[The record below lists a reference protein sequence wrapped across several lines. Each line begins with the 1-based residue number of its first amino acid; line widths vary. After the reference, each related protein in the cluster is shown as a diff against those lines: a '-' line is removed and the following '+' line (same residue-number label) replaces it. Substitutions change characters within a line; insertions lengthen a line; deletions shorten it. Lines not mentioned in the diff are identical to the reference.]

1 MKKIIVLFCF
11 LISLQNAF
19 AQTQID
25 SLLPE
30 IGTEKDDNTRIDIMY
45 RSLVQIGES
54 NPLIGLKYAQK
65 LLEYSKKNNDK
76 IGEAYAM
83 SYMGKMYGVSGNIEK
98 GLEYALKGRTIADQT
113 GNEKLLA
120 LSNSMLGLVYVNL
133 SDFSK
138 AISFYMASVQ
148 SAGKGNYKEAQV
160 WGFQHLSEIYLAIN
174 QVDSALM
181 YAQKDYELSQRIKYF
196 DFISYT
202 LINLGAIHAKL
213 GNWAVASGYFDMAI
227 QEGYKTKSPKQ
238 LNFAYTSKAQYLNS
252 INRIDSAVVYA
263 KKAVAIVQNTP
274 FSNYSLKPA
283 KLLLDIYKKVNSDS
297 ALKYSEI
304 YRIASDSLF
313 NSNVIQKTQLMTF
326 ENEVHQQ
333 ELAASK
339 LKDEEQR
346 QQNIQFALIAFGII
360 TFIILFLLFSR
371 SIVANERLIS
381 FFGVLGL
388 LVVFEFINL
397 LIHPWLASF
406 THESPVLMLL
416 VLVIVASLLIPIHH
430 RLEKWIKE
438 KMTQKNKEIR
448 LAAARRTIE
457 KLEKRS
463 ESS

>member
-1 MKKIIVLFCF
+1 MKNIITFLCF
-11 LISLQNAF
+11 LISLHNAF
-19 AQTQID
+19 AQPQID
-25 SLLPE
+25 SLLQK
-30 IGTEKDDNTRIDIMY
+30 IHAEKDDNIRINIIY

-54 NPLIGLKYAQK
+54 DPLLGLKYGQK
-65 LLEYSKKNNDK
+65 LLEYSKKNTDK

-83 SYMGKMYGVSGNIEK
+83 SYMGKMYGVSGHIEK
-98 GLEYALKGRTIADQT
+98 GLEYALKGRRIADQT

-120 LSNSMLGLVYVNL
+120 LSNSMLGLIYVNL

-148 SAGKGNYKEAQV
+148 SAEKGNYQEAQV

-213 GNWAVASGYFDMAI
+213 GNRALAAGYFDMAI
-227 QEGYKTKSPKQ
+227 QEGYKTNSPKQ
-238 LNFAYTSKAQYLNS
+238 LNFAFTAKAQYFS
-252 INRIDSAVVYA
+252 GINRIDSAEVYA
-263 KKAVAIVQNTP
+263 KRAVTIVQNTP

-283 KLLLDIYKKVNSDS
+283 KLLLDIYKKDNSDS

-304 YRIASDSLF
+304 YRIANDSLF
-313 NSNVIQKTQLMTF
+313 NSKVIQQTQLMTF
-326 ENEVHQQ
+326 ENEVRQQ
-333 ELAASK
+333 ELAANK
-339 LKDEEQR
+339 IKAEEQR

-397 LIHPWLASF
+397 LLHPWLASF

-430 RLEKWIKE
+430 RLEIWIKE
-438 KMTQKNKEIR
+438 KMTEKNKLIR
-448 LAAARRTIE
+448 LAAAKKTIE
-457 KLEKRS
+457 KLEKTS
-463 ESS
+463 ES

>member
-1 MKKIIVLFCF
+1 MKKLITFFCF
-11 LISLQNAF
+11 FISLQNAF
-19 AQTQID
+19 TQTQID
-25 SLLPE
+25 SLLPK
-30 IGTEKDDNTRIDIMY
+30 IDAEKDDNIRIDIIY
-45 RSLVQIGES
+45 RSLVQVGES
-54 NPLIGLKYAQK
+54 NPLLGLKYAQK
-65 LLEYSKKNNDK
+65 LLENSKKNKDK

-98 GLEYALKGRTIADQT
+98 GLEYALRGRRIADQT

-120 LSNSMLGLVYVNL
+120 LSNSMLGLIYVSL

-138 AISFYMASVQ
+138 AISFYMTSVQ
-148 SAGKGNYKEAQV
+148 SAEKANYKEAQV

-202 LINLGAIHAKL
+202 LLNLGSIHAKL
-213 GNWAVASGYFDMAI
+213 GNWEVASGYFDMAI

-238 LNFAYTSKAQYLNS
+238 LNFAFTSKAQYLS
-252 INRIDSAVVYA
+252 GINKPDSAIVYA
-263 KKAVAIVQNTP
+263 KKAITVVQNTP

-283 KLLLDIYKKVNSDS
+283 KLLLDIYKKNNSDS

-304 YRIASDSLF
+304 YRIANDSLF
-313 NSNVIQKTQLMTF
+313 NSKVIQQTQLMSF
-326 ENEVHQQ
+326 ENEVRQK
-333 ELAASK
+333 ELAAEK
-339 LKDEEQR
+339 IKAEVQR

-388 LVVFEFINL
+388 LIVFEFVNL
-397 LIHPWLASF
+397 LIHPWLSSI

-416 VLVIVASLLIPIHH
+416 SLVMIASLLIPLHH

-438 KMTQKNKEIR
+438 KMTEKNKAIR
-448 LAAARRTIE
+448 LAAAKKTIE
-457 KLEKRS
+457 KLEKTS
-463 ESS
+463 